1 MLGRVSKQLLTL
13 LQLTRMALVFTALSN
28 AFAALALRSLA
39 TGESVWPDLNLIVAT
54 VAVAVGLYGYGM
66 ALNDIMDRRRDRHL
80 AHGRPL
86 PSGRIGVGG
95 ASVVA
100 GLMLAVA
107 LAGGWVYVEQAA
119 PGDVFGVTSLLL
131 VVITAGFITA
141 YDILGKYL
149 VWAGL
154 LLLGLIRFFHATVPA
169 PQLPVVWHPLWL
181 LNHVAIVSAV
191 AYRWEAKRPPLT
203 KQQGLWI
210 GLTLVAMNVMLVAT
224 IFFRRGL
231 DFAGSLRLSWAL
243 IPPIALSV
251 AFAVLGTTI
260 KKRANDR
267 RAAGKALILYGLL
280 WLVLY
285 DAAFVIGYVS
295 LWYGLAL
302 LAFWPVSYG
311 AVRAMRVWASMTDLA
326 RRPVYVRADEPSRF

>member
-28 AFAALALRSLA
+28 AFAALALRSLY
-39 TGESVWPDLNLIVAT
+39 TKQSVWPDVDLLVAT

-100 GLMLAVA
+100 GLMLGVA
-107 LAGGWVYVEQAA
+107 LGGGWIFVQQAD
-119 PGDVFGVTSLLL
+119 PGDVFGWTSLLL

-141 YDILGKYL
+141 YDMLGKYL

-203 KQQGLWI
+203 RRQAAWI
-210 GLTLVAMNVMLVAT
+210 GLSLVAMNVLLVGT
-224 IFFRRGL
+224 IFFRRGMG
-231 DFAGSLRLSWAL
+231 FAESLSLSWAL
-243 IPPIALSV
+243 VPPILLAV
-251 AFAVLGTTI
+251 GFAWLGATI

-302 LAFWPVSYG
+302 LAFWPVSYA
-311 AVRAMRVWASMTDLA
+311 AVRAMRVWSSMTDLA
-326 RRPVYVRADEPSRF
+326 RRPEYVRADEPSRF